1 MKLEYVYAAL
11 LLHQAG
17 KSITEDAI
25 KTILQA
31 AGIEVDEARVKALCA
46 ALKEVNI
53 DEAIKG
59 AMVPAVVPA
68 AAPQPTAPAQTP
80 VERKKEEKKE
90 EKEEA
95 VSEETIA
102 EGLSSLFG

>member
-1 MKLEYVYAAL
+1 LEYVYAAL

-25 KTILQA
+25 KSILRA
-31 AGIEVDEARVKALCA
+31 AGIEVDEVKVKALCA
-46 ALKEVNI
+46 ALKEVDI

-59 AMVPAVVPA
+59 AVLPAMAPA
-68 AAPQPTAPAQTP
+68 ITPQPTAAPPAP
-80 VERKKEEKKE
+80 AEEKKE
-90 EKEEA
+90 EKREEKKEE

>member
-1 MKLEYVYAAL
+1 MEYVYAAL

-17 KSITEDAI
+17 KSITEEAI
-25 KTILQA
+25 KSILQA
-31 AGIEVDEARVKALCA
+31 AGIEVDEIKVKALCA

-59 AMVPAVVPA
+59 AVLPAVAPA
-68 AAPQPTAPAQTP
+68 ITPQPTTAPPTP
-80 VERKKEEKKE
+80 AEERKEEKKEEKKE
-90 EKEEA
+90 E

-102 EGLSSLFG
+102 EGLASLFG

>member
-1 MKLEYVYAAL
+1 MEYVYAAL

-25 KTILQA
+25 KSILRA
-31 AGIEVDEARVKALCA
+31 AGIEVDEIKVKALCA

-59 AMVPAVVPA
+59 AVLPAVAPA
-68 AAPQPTAPAQTP
+68 ITPQPTAAPRAPT
-80 VERKKEEKKE
+80 EEKEEKKEEKKE
-90 EKEEA
+90 E

-102 EGLSSLFG
+102 EGLASLFG

>member
-1 MKLEYVYAAL
+1 MEYVYAAL

-25 KTILQA
+25 KSILQA
-31 AGIEVDEARVKALCA
+31 AGVEVDEVKVKALCA

-59 AMVPAVVPA
+59 AMVPAVAPA
-68 AAPQPTAPAQTP
+68 AAPQPAAPAQTP
-80 VERKKEEKKE
+80 AEEKKEEKKE

-95 VSEETIA
+95 AAEETIA

>member
-1 MKLEYVYAAL
+1 MEYVYAAL
-11 LLHQAG
+11 LLHQAR
-17 KSITEDAI
+17 KNITEEAI
-25 KTILQA
+25 KAILQA
-31 AGIEVDEARVKALCA
+31 AGIEVDEVRVKALCA
-46 ALKEVNI
+46 ALKEINI

-59 AMVPAVVPA
+59 AMVPAIAPT

-80 VERKKEEKKE
+80 AEEKKE

-95 VSEETIA
+95 TSEETIA

>member
-1 MKLEYVYAAL
+1 MEYVYAAL
-11 LLHQAG
+11 LLHQAR
-17 KSITEDAI
+17 KNITEEAI
-25 KTILQA
+25 KAILQA
-31 AGIEVDEARVKALCA
+31 AGIEVDEVRVKALCA
-46 ALKEVNI
+46 ALKEINI

-59 AMVPAVVPA
+59 AMVPAIAPT

-80 VERKKEEKKE
+80 AEEKKEEKKE

-95 VSEETIA
+95 ASEETIA

>member
-1 MKLEYVYAAL
+1 LEYVYAAL

-25 KTILQA
+25 KSILRA
-31 AGIEVDEARVKALCA
+31 AGIEVDEIKVKALCA

-59 AMVPAVVPA
+59 AVLPAVAPA
-68 AAPQPTAPAQTP
+68 VTPQPVAAPSAPA
-80 VERKKEEKKE
+80 EKKEEEKKKEEKKE
-90 EKEEA
+90 E

-102 EGLSSLFG
+102 EGLASLFG

>member
-1 MKLEYVYAAL
+1 LEYIYAAL

-17 KSITEDAI
+17 KSITEDAV
-25 KTILQA
+25 KSILRA
-31 AGIEVDEARVKALCA
+31 AGIEVDEVKVKALCA

-59 AMVPAVVPA
+59 AALPAVVPA
-68 AAPQPTAPAQTP
+68 ITPQPTVTPPAPA
-80 VERKKEEKKE
+80 EEKKEGKKEEKKE
-90 EKEEA
+90 E

>member
-1 MKLEYVYAAL
+1 LEYVYAAL

-25 KTILQA
+25 KSILRA
-31 AGIEVDEARVKALCA
+31 AGIEVDEIRVKALCA

-59 AMVPAVVPA
+59 AVLPAVAPAITPQPA
-68 AAPQPTAPAQTP
+68 AAPPAPA
-80 VERKKEEKKE
+80 EEKKEEKKE
-90 EKEEA
+90 RKKEE

>member
-1 MKLEYVYAAL
+1 LEYVYAAL

-25 KTILQA
+25 KSILRA
-31 AGIEVDEARVKALCA
+31 AGIEVDEIKVKALCA

-59 AMVPAVVPA
+59 AVLPAVAPA
-68 AAPQPTAPAQTP
+68 ITPQPTAAPRAPT
-80 VERKKEEKKE
+80 EEKEEKKEEKKE
-90 EKEEA
+90 E

-102 EGLSSLFG
+102 EGLASLFG

>member
-1 MKLEYVYAAL
+1 MEYVYAAL

-17 KSITEDAI
+17 KNITEDAI
-25 KTILQA
+25 KSVLKA
-31 AGIEVDEARVKALCA
+31 AGIEVDEVRVKALCA

-59 AMVPAVVPA
+59 AVLPAMAPAVT
-68 AAPQPTAPAQTP
+68 PQPVTTAPEAP
-80 VERKKEEKKE
+80 AKEEKKE
-90 EKEEA
+90 EKKKEE

-102 EGLSSLFG
+102 EGLASLFG

>member
-1 MKLEYVYAAL
+1 MEYVYAAL

-25 KTILQA
+25 KSILRA
-31 AGIEVDEARVKALCA
+31 AGIEVDEVKVKALCA
-46 ALKEVNI
+46 ALKEVDI

-59 AMVPAVVPA
+59 AVLPAMAPA
-68 AAPQPTAPAQTP
+68 ITPQPTAAPPAP
-80 VERKKEEKKE
+80 AEEKKE
-90 EKEEA
+90 EKREEKKEE

>member
-1 MKLEYVYAAL
+1 MEYVYAAL

-25 KTILQA
+25 KSVLQA
-31 AGIEVDEARVKALCA
+31 AGIEVDEVKVKALCA

-68 AAPQPTAPAQTP
+68 ATAPQPAAAAQTP
-80 VERKKEEKKE
+80 AEEKKEEKKE

-95 VSEETIA
+95 ASEETIA

>member
-1 MKLEYVYAAL
+1 LEYVYAAL

-17 KSITEDAI
+17 KSITEEAI
-25 KTILQA
+25 KSILQA
-31 AGIEVDEARVKALCA
+31 AGIEVDEIKVKALCA

-59 AMVPAVVPA
+59 AVLPAVAPA
-68 AAPQPTAPAQTP
+68 ITPQPTTAPPTP
-80 VERKKEEKKE
+80 AEERKEEKKEEKKE
-90 EKEEA
+90 E

-102 EGLSSLFG
+102 EGLASLFG

>member
-1 MKLEYVYAAL
+1 MEYVYAAL

-17 KSITEDAI
+17 KNITEDAI
-25 KTILQA
+25 KSVLKA
-31 AGIEVDEARVKALCA
+31 AGIEVDEIRVKALCA

-59 AMVPAVVPA
+59 AVLPAMAPAVTPQPA
-68 AAPQPTAPAQTP
+68 AAPETP
-80 VERKKEEKKE
+80 VKEEKKE
-90 EKEEA
+90 KEKKEKKEE

-102 EGLSSLFG
+102 EGLASLFG

>member
-1 MKLEYVYAAL
+1 LEYVYAAL

-17 KSITEDAI
+17 KRITEDAI
-25 KTILQA
+25 KSILQA
-31 AGIEVDEARVKALCA
+31 AGIEVDEIKVKALCA

-59 AMVPAVVPA
+59 AVLPAVAPA
-68 AAPQPTAPAQTP
+68 ITPQPATAPPTP
-80 VERKKEEKKE
+80 AVKEEEKEEKKE
-90 EKEEA
+90 E

-102 EGLSSLFG
+102 EGLASLFG

>member
-1 MKLEYVYAAL
+1 LEYVYAAL

-17 KSITEDAI
+17 KRITEDAI
-25 KTILQA
+25 KSILRA
-31 AGIEVDEARVKALCA
+31 AGIEVDEIKVKALCA
-46 ALKEVNI
+46 ALKEINI

-59 AMVPAVVPA
+59 AVLPAVAPA
-68 AAPQPTAPAQTP
+68 ITPQPATAPPAP
-80 VERKKEEKKE
+80 AVKGEEKKE
-90 EKEEA
+90 EKREE

>member
-1 MKLEYVYAAL
+1 MEYVYAAL

-25 KTILQA
+25 KSILQA
-31 AGIEVDEARVKALCA
+31 AGVEVDEVKVKALCA

-59 AMVPAVVPA
+59 AMVPAVAPA
-68 AAPQPTAPAQTP
+68 AAPQPAAPAQTP
-80 VERKKEEKKE
+80 AEEKKEEKKE

-95 VSEETIA
+95 AEETIA

>member
-1 MKLEYVYAAL
+1 MEYVYAAL

-17 KSITEDAI
+17 KRITEDAI
-25 KTILQA
+25 KSILRA
-31 AGIEVDEARVKALCA
+31 AGIEVDEIKVKALCA

-59 AMVPAVVPA
+59 AVLPAVAPA
-68 AAPQPTAPAQTP
+68 ITPQPATAPPAP
-80 VERKKEEKKE
+80 AGKEEEKKE
-90 EKEEA
+90 EEKKEE

-102 EGLSSLFG
+102 EGLASLFG